1 MTQLFSALTVL
12 TLFLVAVF
20 AQATGLAA
28 ISYFGLM
35 AALTAYSL
43 WQSRKQQA
51 PTSGNP
57 AGVSS

>member
-35 AALTAYSL
+35 AALAAYSF
-43 WQSRKQQA
+43 WQSRKQNA
-51 PTSGNP
+51 LTPVSP